1 MSPSSLSRPS
11 LTDEADVVHM
21 QSDDTGWD
29 ASFCPYLRTPLH
41 MFLAMN
47 TLNDPLDPLADT
59 FRYLVSISDPQRV
72 LSARDSYGHTPYD
85 FLAHDWSTSR
95 TLLALVPAPGLPT
108 TEFGE
113 TVTDTIASL
122 VVNDNQHALSNVDPT
137 GSKAYFQR
145 IVLNACP
152 TVNII
157 AYHQL
162 NYEARRGGI
171 YLGYIIPITALRK
184 EEKKHF
190 LWRQLRLVEASL
202 LQSIIMFL

>member
-1 MSPSSLSRPS
+1 
-11 LTDEADVVHM
+11 M

-29 ASFCPYLRTPLH
+29 FSFCPYLRTSLH

-47 TLNDPLDPLADT
+47 KLNDPLDPIAHT
-59 FRYLVSISDPQRV
+59 FRYLISISDSRI

-95 TLLALVPAPGLPT
+95 ILLAHVPTPGLPT

-113 TVTDTIASL
+113 TVTDTIATL
-122 VVNDNQHALSNVDPT
+122 VVNDNQHALSNVDPL
-137 GSKAYFQR
+137 GSKVYFQR
-145 IVLNACP
+145 IILNACP
-152 TVNII
+152 TVNID

-171 YLGYIIPITALRK
+171 YLGYIIPIAALRK

-190 LWRQLRLVEASL
+190 LWRQLRLVESSL
-202 LQSIIMFL
+202 LKSIIMFL

>member
-1 MSPSSLSRPS
+1 
-11 LTDEADVVHM
+11 M

-47 TLNDPLDPLADT
+47 PLDDPLDRVADT
-59 FRYLVSISDPQRV
+59 FRYLVAVADPLRV
-72 LSARDSYGHTPYD
+72 LSARDSYGHTPFD
-85 FLAHDWSTSR
+85 FLASDWSHTR
-95 TLLALVPAPGLPT
+95 TPPPADLALVSAPTAELGVET
-108 TEFGE
+108 TIGGS
-113 TVTDTIASL
+113 VTDTMATL
-122 VVNDNQHALSNVDPT
+122 ALNENQQPPIHSNVNSS
-137 GSKAYFQR
+137 GSNQQAGARAYFQR

-171 YLGYIIPITALRK
+171 YLGYIIPITALKK
-184 EEKKHF
+184 EEKRHF